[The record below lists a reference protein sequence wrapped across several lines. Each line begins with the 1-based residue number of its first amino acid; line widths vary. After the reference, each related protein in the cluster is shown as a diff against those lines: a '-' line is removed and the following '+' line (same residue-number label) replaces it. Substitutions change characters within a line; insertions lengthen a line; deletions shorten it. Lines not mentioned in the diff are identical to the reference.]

1 VIRPLRSTLI
11 AAGVAVFAAGCAPR
25 LASLPTGPGTN
36 FPGHAAAYE
45 EATAQCRRLQTMRAV
60 LGISGRAAGQRFRA
74 SLDAGFAAPGQLRLE
89 LPAPGKP
96 IFVLVAAGDRA
107 TLLLPRDERV
117 LADAPAAATL
127 EALAGIALAPEELR
141 TIIGGCGFGVGT
153 TSGGRAY
160 GNGRVAVDV
169 GDAVAHL
176 EQRTGGA
183 WQLVAA
189 VRGSIDVRYAD
200 HVAGRP
206 EIVRVR
212 TGGGT
217 DRATDLTVRLSQV
230 DVNETLA
237 ADVFRLDVPA
247 GSTPITLD
255 ELRQAG
261 PLGR

>member
-1 VIRPLRSTLI
+1 MRVLRHRGSS
-11 AAGVAVFAAGCAPR
+11 
-25 LASLPTGPGTN
+25 ASS
-36 FPGHAAAYE
+36 
-45 EATAQCRRLQTMRAV
+45 CRRPAN
-60 LGISGRAAGQRFRA
+60 RFSSSWPPTIARRFSCPATSACSLTRRRRRRWRRWPA
-74 SLDAGFAAPGQLRLE
+74 SP
-89 LPAPGKP
+89 
-96 IFVLVAAGDRA
+96 
-107 TLLLPRDERV
+107 
-117 LADAPAAATL
+117 
-127 EALAGIALAPEELR
+127 LAPEELR

-176 EQRTGGA
+176 EQRAGGP

-189 VRGSIDVRYAD
+189 VRGPLDVRYAD

-206 EIVRVR
+206 ATVRVR
-212 TGGGT
+212 TGGGS

-230 DVNETLA
+230 DVNEPLD
-237 ADVFRLDVPA
+237 ADVFRVDIPA
-247 GSTPITLD
+247 GTTPITLD